1 MKHIRLFEAVDE
13 PLYQEID
20 ENTFYE
26 NVETTIKLN
35 DKEMEKLKSL
45 FDSKEI
51 WIPSL
56 DKNDDSGLGPYTWI
70 QRSTYEYFYSNFELA
85 IYKCDDDWYYVDW
98 SRKSEKSMGEYVKI
112 VSVDTYYKCDQWDGL
127 LSLIKDKL
135 GKYSGSG
142 YDMDREYRA
151 YKFKG

>member
-1 MKHIRLFEAVDE
+1 MDRQILQHISAH
-13 PLYQEID
+13 
-20 ENTFYE
+20 E

-35 DKEMEKLKSL
+35 DK
-45 FDSKEI
+45 
-51 WIPSL
+51 
-56 DKNDDSGLGPYTWI
+56 
-70 QRSTYEYFYSNFELA
+70 
-85 IYKCDDDWYYVDW
+85 
-98 SRKSEKSMGEYVKI
+98 
-112 VSVDTYYKCDQWDGL
+112 DTYYKCDQWDGL